1 MKSMF
6 NRIWNV
12 ERRRRPRSR
21 RLEVCVNVDGLE
33 RRELLTGGSVIGA
46 GAIVEVIPGSTGPNT
61 TVVSYQMHNGT
72 TMLDVNLNGGAHFFS
87 ASQVTTLYYLG
98 YAASGSQMF
107 QDHTGLNVTAMGGS
121 GSNTFEA
128 GSGNDTFYGGSGSN
142 TFDAG
147 TGFDFMVD
155 GAGTNVYNENANG
168 YGIIEELGGLD
179 TVNSPD
185 GSFDAEYMVLMV

>member
-1 MKSMF
+1 MRSLF
-6 NRIWNV
+6 NRIGKV
-12 ERRRRPRSR
+12 ERSRRPRSC
-21 RLEVCVNVDGLE
+21 RLALSVDGLE

-46 GAIVEVIPGSTGPNT
+46 GSIVEVFPGSTGPNT
-61 TVVSYQMHNGT
+61 TVVSYQMHNGA
-72 TMLDVNLNGGAHFFS
+72 TMLDVNLNGGDNYFS

-107 QDHTGLNVTAMGGS
+107 QDSTALNVTAMGGS

-128 GSGNDTFYGGSGSN
+128 GSGSDTFYGGSGSN

-147 TGFDFMVD
+147 TGFDIMV
-155 GAGTNVYNENANG
+155 GGSSTNVYNENANG
-168 YGIIEELGGLD
+168 FGIIEETGGLD

-185 GSFDAEYMVLMV
+185 GSFGAGYMVLLV